1 MTLRK
6 LHVKLEDCPH
16 IPHLSN
22 WVQLCALC
30 SSSFVGLL
38 FVGECILGGLL
49 LPFLT
54 CCYSTQVGDRFL
66 LLVGKT
72 VAVATGQADA
82 SHHKTIYSIVV
93 DFCGSLLLKMLQL
106 QFTAETNLF
115 VLLWTSTNNLLKLF
129 IFISTSFWSNRF
141 LFRWYTNHDTA
152 ETSFNPIQGGGADV
166 PPPVTYLRIRDC
178 KHIYTRHFFLTIPH
192 FECGRGD
199 STFHSIKLHHFPR
212 KIQSWSILLHF
223 HKGGPLRTS

>member
-1 MTLRK
+1 MDTALWHWGSFILIWRPAPTF
-6 LHVKLEDCPH
+6 LIWAVLC
-16 IPHLSN
+16 N
-22 WVQLCALC
+22 CVQLC
-30 SSSFVGLL
+30 SSGFVGFL

-72 VAVATGQADA
+72 VTVATGQTDA

-178 KHIYTRHFFLTIPH
+178 KHIYTRQFFFDNSSFWVWKRGQHFPLNKIAPFSQ
-192 FECGRGD
+192 EN
-199 STFHSIKLHHFPR
+199 IKLVNFTPF
-212 KIQSWSILLHF
+212 S
-223 HKGGPLRTS
+223 